1 MIKQLVDR
9 FRDWIENLFF
19 LYDRWADEKR
29 RSVVVG
35 LIDNTR
41 DKIDQAKREKEDY
54 ELQLEG
60 MGLDNS
66 QRRKIARAAIDLKF
80 KIEKLEARIVA
91 YDLEIA
97 QLDNSL
103 KLLGKILNYREPRS
117 K

>member
-1 MIKQLVDR
+1 VIKQLVDR

-60 MGLDNS
+60 MG
-66 QRRKIARAAIDLKF
+66 A
-80 KIEKLEARIVA
+80 
-91 YDLEIA
+91 
-97 QLDNSL
+97 
-103 KLLGKILNYREPRS
+103 G
-117 K
+117 

>member
-60 MGLDNS
+60 MG
-66 QRRKIARAAIDLKF
+66 A
-80 KIEKLEARIVA
+80 
-91 YDLEIA
+91 
-97 QLDNSL
+97 
-103 KLLGKILNYREPRS
+103 G
-117 K
+117 